1 MNHPGEKGIQRESDI
16 DLSEMQ
22 MKLRDFP
29 QDEKPRERLLALGAE
44 SLSNHE
50 LLAILLR
57 TGTKKESVLQ
67 LSNRLLQSFDGLR
80 LLKEAS
86 VEELSS
92 ISGIGR
98 AKAVHIMAAL
108 ELGRRV
114 HKLVYEDRYVIR
126 TPEDGAKYLME
137 DLRFLNQEHFVVMF
151 LNTKN
156 QIIHKQTIFI
166 GSLNASIVHPREV
179 FKEAVKRSAASLI
192 CAHNHPSGDPS
203 PSREDIEVT
212 KRLCDCGKMI
222 GIEVLDHLIIGDQKY
237 VSLKEKGYL

>member
-1 MNHPGEKGIQRESDI
+1 M